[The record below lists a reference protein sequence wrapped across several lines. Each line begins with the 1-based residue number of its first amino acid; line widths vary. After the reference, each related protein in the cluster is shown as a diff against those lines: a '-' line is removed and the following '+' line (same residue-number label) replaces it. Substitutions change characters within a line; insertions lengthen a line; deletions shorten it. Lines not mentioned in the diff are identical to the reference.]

1 MQDKF
6 TVTLGKRLK
15 ELRKQNKLTQDK
27 FSELLG
33 IDSKHLSRIECG
45 KTQPSLNL
53 IKNAAK
59 IFDMELFE
67 IFETNHIDSKEGLIY
82 KINDILNVTDLEN
95 LKIIYKITKEIST
108 LR

>member
-1 MQDKF
+1 MQDEF
-6 TVTLGKRLK
+6 TIILGKRLK
-15 ELRKQNKLTQDK
+15 ELRKQKNFTQDK

-59 IFDMELFE
+59 IFDIELFE
-67 IFETNHIDSKEGLIY
+67 IFETNHIDNEENLIF
-82 KINDILNVTDLEN
+82 KINNILKKTNLEN
-95 LKIIYKITKEIST
+95 LKIIYKIVKEIT
-108 LR
+108 LTK